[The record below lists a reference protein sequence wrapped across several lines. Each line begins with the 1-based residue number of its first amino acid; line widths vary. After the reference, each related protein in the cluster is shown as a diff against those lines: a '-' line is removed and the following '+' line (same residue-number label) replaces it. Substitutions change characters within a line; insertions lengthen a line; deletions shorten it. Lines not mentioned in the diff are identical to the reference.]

1 MSADARRNM
10 RITHLDMQ
18 NWRNFRQ
25 VDVELVERVF
35 LVGPNASGKS
45 NFLDA
50 IRFLSALVRDG
61 GGLQQAVK
69 ERGGVSSLR
78 ALAAR
83 RNPEIGI
90 SATLGSGGEATGS
103 NGAPRRVRW
112 RYELRFTH
120 EKAHDNRPVV
130 THERV
135 LEENGNVLLDRP
147 DERDM
152 ADPERLAQTAIEQ
165 VTANRE
171 FREVH
176 AFFKDVRYL
185 HIVPQLVREPDRSVG
200 RTNDPF
206 GGDFLRQ
213 IAETPKRRRDA
224 QLRRIQRAL
233 QVAVP
238 QLEELQLVRDPSDN
252 AWHLQ
257 GRYTHWRRQG
267 AWQSE
272 AEFSDGTLRL
282 LGLLWALLD
291 GQGPLLLEEPELSL
305 HPDVVRHVPRML
317 SRTQRASRTRRQI
330 FLSTHSPDLLADPGI
345 GLDEVFLLMPAS
357 EGTTVEPASE
367 EQQVRTLLASG
378 TPMAEAVL
386 PRTAP
391 ARSSQLA
398 LFPAAT

>member
-1 MSADARRNM
+1 MEALRNL
-10 RITHLDMQ
+10 RITHFELQ

-25 VDVELVERVF
+25 VDVELADRAF

-50 IRFLSALVRDG
+50 IRFLGALVRDG

-90 SATLGSGGEATGS
+90 SVALGIGGDNTGS
-103 NGAPRRVRW
+103 NGTGRETRW
-112 RYELRFTH
+112 RYELLLTH
-120 EKAHDNRPVV
+120 DKSHDNRPVI

-135 LEENGNVLLDRP
+135 LDATGKLILDRP
-147 DERDM
+147 DERDET
-152 ADPERLAQTAIEQ
+152 DPERLAQTAIEQ
-165 VTANRE
+165 VTANRD

-200 RTNDPF
+200 HTNDPF

-213 IAETPKRRRDA
+213 IAETPKRQRDA
-224 QLRRIQRAL
+224 RLRRIQRAL

-238 QLEELQLVRDPSDN
+238 QLEELQLVRDPKNN

-257 GRYTHWRRQG
+257 GRYTHWRKQG
-267 AWQSE
+267 AWQTE

-317 SRTQRASRTRRQI
+317 ARTQRASRTRRQV

-345 GLDEVFLLMPAS
+345 GLDEVLLLIPAN

-367 EQQVRTLLASG
+367 EEQIRTLLASG
-378 TPMAEAVL
+378 STMADAVL

-391 ARSSQLA
+391 AGSSQLA
-398 LFPAAT
+398 LFPAAA